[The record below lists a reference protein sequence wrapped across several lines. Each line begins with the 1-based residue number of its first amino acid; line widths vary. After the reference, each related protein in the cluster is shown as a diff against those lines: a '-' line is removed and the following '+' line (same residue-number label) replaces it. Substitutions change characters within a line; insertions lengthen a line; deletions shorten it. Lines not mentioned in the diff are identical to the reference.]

1 MDTKY
6 ILLNKLNILVY
17 TQMNTELG
25 PFKLIKSK
33 INPAEAVF
41 ICKTQILLKQICSKL
56 SILNFL
62 TPILRCGIQI
72 WG

>member
-1 MDTKY
+1 
-6 ILLNKLNILVY
+6 
-17 TQMNTELG
+17 MNTELG

-33 INPAEAVF
+33 INPAEAVVYLQNLD
-41 ICKTQILLKQICSKL
+41 IIKTDLLKM